1 MLITRL
7 FIGFHS
13 VSPFEHWKK
22 KSFFSFLL
30 WRNQSNCWFL
40 LAIVPCRLLPNLT
53 LLWHELSRWH
63 QWLPGF
69 FLRYY
74 RICFVCFWVPWPV
87 MTSEVA
93 AAFKAG
99 YRNRRQRFLSLC
111 SCFSWRWVFFCWFSI
126 VSFSFVLVGFDF
138 FFFLRLVSDR
148 AVCRMQWVGRQP
160 WTKWF
165 GKHPIRPSI
174 KKISSFLV
182 LTSERCRAVGL
193 KDSSLLGISLYWWM
207 IQDPTLYGP

>member
-111 SCFSWRWVFFCWFSI
+111 SCFSWRWVFFVDFRSSHSHSCSWGSI
-126 VSFSFVLVGFDF
+126 FFSFFVSSRTEPSAGCNESADSLERSGLANTRFDLQLRKF
-138 FFFLRLVSDR
+138 PRFL
-148 AVCRMQWVGRQP
+148 
-160 WTKWF
+160 F
-165 GKHPIRPSI
+165 
-174 KKISSFLV
+174 
-182 LTSERCRAVGL
+182 
-193 KDSSLLGISLYWWM
+193 
-207 IQDPTLYGP
+207 